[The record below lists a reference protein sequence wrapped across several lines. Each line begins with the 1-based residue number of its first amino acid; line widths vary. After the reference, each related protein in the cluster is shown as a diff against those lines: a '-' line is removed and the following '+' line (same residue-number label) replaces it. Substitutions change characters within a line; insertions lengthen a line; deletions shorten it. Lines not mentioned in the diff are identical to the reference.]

1 MSELLAKVAEILGI
15 PETLV
20 QRSAEARAEASGN
33 TVEEIL
39 QSWAGGE
46 AVASSAP
53 VEEAPVVEETPVE
66 EVQEEVVVA
75 EETPVEEVKEEVVV
89 AEETPV
95 VQKAPTKVE
104 TVIKK
109 VSMANNTMGIKLNAD
124 TTLPRWLNYSFMIIP
139 IFILIGMINTS
150 GAQECGV
157 NGILDVDR
165 KSQQTVNCDGSP
177 FEGKGVASTNTVNY
191 VAVGQQ
197 VYSGAAACA
206 GCHGANGGGGVGP
219 SFIGGALYKT
229 FPTCADHAKWIQLGS
244 AGWQAEVGAAYGAE
258 NTISIGGMPGFQGKL
273 TEEEIMA
280 VVVFE
285 RVVFGGGN
293 TEEVL
298 IDCGLLETEEEDEE
312 NIEAV
317 STTP

>member
-1 MSELLAKVAEILGI
+1 MGELLAKVAEILGA

-33 TVEEIL
+33 TVEEVL

-46 AVASSAP
+46 AIAASAP
-53 VEEAPVVEETPVE
+53 VAEEA
-66 EVQEEVVVA
+66 
-75 EETPVEEVKEEVVV
+75 PVEEVKEEVVAEEAPVEEVKEEVV
-89 AEETPV
+89 AEEAPV
-95 VQKAPTKVE
+95 AKSVTTKVE

-109 VSMANNTMGIKLNAD
+109 VSMANNTMGIKLNTE
-124 TTLPRWLNYSFMIIP
+124 TTLPRWLNFSFMIIP
-139 IFILIGMINTS
+139 VFILIGMINTS

-177 FEGKGVASTNTVNY
+177 FEGKGVASTNAVNY

-258 NTISIGGMPGFQGKL
+258 DTISIGGMPGFQGKL
-273 TEEEIMA
+273 TEEELMA

-298 IDCGLLETEEEDEE
+298 IDCGLLETEEEEE